1 MLMVAIAAI
10 TSVIFVA
17 EATAHKAKFDTSV
30 TIKYDKPAK
39 NDPYAKAAFDGSL
52 SSAKARCEKNR
63 TVNVLRREADGTE
76 TLIGS
81 DVTDLTG
88 AWAIQPGSVTP
99 GTYFAQTAK
108 KVLRKNRKHRH
119 ICKAGVSRDLK
130 VK

>member
-1 MLMVAIAAI
+1 MA
-10 TSVIFVA
+10 SVVFVA
-17 EATAHKAKFDTSV
+17 GATAHKAKFETSV
-30 TIKYDKPAK
+30 TVKYDKPPK
-39 NDPYAKAAFDGSL
+39 NDPYAKAAFNGSL

-63 TVNVLRREADGTE
+63 TVNVLRREANGTE

-81 DVTDLTG
+81 DITDLTG
-88 AWAIQPGSVTP
+88 AWAIQPASVDP

-119 ICKAGVSRDLK
+119 ICMAGVSRDLK